1 MFVDVDILCA
11 RVCLWV
17 CVREREGDGVLW
29 RISAGRRGLKLTK
42 KCKYPEAPA
51 HQPGPSVSANTPSP
65 PPLLHQQHADT
76 PCITH
81 HPTPPRPGSSS
92 STTGVT
98 ACGPGTCGADTACL
112 PNSKGDRWGE
122 VASTV
127 GWKYWGNWRERKG
140 GRKQPLGLFTLYHL
154 SHKPFATQRAG
165 ALPPHRIR
173 APHPRAWTE
182 VCSGCVGGLLYVKH
196 KSVSARSHGLLCIL
210 LLCFCTRISP
220 GPAQTSAAPAGQSGL
235 QLAQVCPLKSNKW
248 TTPASAFGS
257 NACARRCALSCTP
270 VLICWYQR
278 TFAENCGWIRKR
290 RPALREDL
298 LHS

>member
-1 MFVDVDILCA
+1 MSTFCVH
-11 RVCLWV
+11 V
-17 CVREREGDGVLW
+17 CVYECVWERERETVCCEGFQQDAEVWNSL
-29 RISAGRRGLKLTK
+29 RNANILRHLPTNQVPQSLQT
-42 KCKYPEAPA
+42 PPPSSTSAPA
-51 HQPGPSVSANTPSP
+51 ARRHTMHNTPP
-65 PPLLHQQHADT
+65 
-76 PCITH
+76 
-81 HPTPPRPGSSS
+81 HPTPPHPGSSSS

-173 APHPRAWTE
+173 APHPRAWME

-220 GPAQTSAAPAGQSGL
+220 GPAQTSAAPAGQSG
-235 QLAQVCPLKSNKW
+235 
-248 TTPASAFGS
+248 
-257 NACARRCALSCTP
+257 
-270 VLICWYQR
+270 
-278 TFAENCGWIRKR
+278 
-290 RPALREDL
+290 
-298 LHS
+298 